1 MTLNYVIIG
10 RNIKLA
16 RNKKELSQADLAEI
30 ADMST
35 GHISMIETGARG
47 FSMETFVGIANL
59 LGVSADELLGENL
72 LSYRD
77 SAQNSEFDEL
87 IQNCNAYERRVILD
101 IAKETKRILRENRYM
116 KPKP

>member
-10 RNIKLA
+10 RNIKIA
-16 RNKKELSQADLAEI
+16 RNKKDLSQAELAEL

-47 FSMETFVGIANL
+47 LSMETLVGIANL
-59 LGVSADELLGENL
+59 LNASADELLGENL
-72 LSYRD
+72 LAYRD
-77 SAQNSEFDEL
+77 SAKNSEFDD
-87 IQNCNAYERRVILD
+87 IIKNCNAYERRVILD

-116 KPKP
+116 KPAP